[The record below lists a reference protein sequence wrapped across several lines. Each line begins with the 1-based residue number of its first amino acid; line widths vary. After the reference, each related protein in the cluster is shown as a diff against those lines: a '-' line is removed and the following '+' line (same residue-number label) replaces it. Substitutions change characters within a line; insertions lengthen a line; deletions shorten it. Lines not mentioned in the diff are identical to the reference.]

1 MCVCNLWVIRVGF
14 AFAAA
19 TNTSA
24 AAEVFVLPDVLTML
38 KTPQLLLR
46 CLFVIYLGKM
56 EGETIMG
63 EKACIFSRIL
73 HTDASAAAL

>member
-1 MCVCNLWVIRVGF
+1 LG
-14 AFAAA
+14 
-19 TNTSA
+19 
-24 AAEVFVLPDVLTML
+24 LPLL
-38 KTPQLLLR
+38 LQQTPQLLLR
-46 CLFVIYLGKM
+46 CLFCLTYADDAEDTSAAAEVFVCNLLGEM